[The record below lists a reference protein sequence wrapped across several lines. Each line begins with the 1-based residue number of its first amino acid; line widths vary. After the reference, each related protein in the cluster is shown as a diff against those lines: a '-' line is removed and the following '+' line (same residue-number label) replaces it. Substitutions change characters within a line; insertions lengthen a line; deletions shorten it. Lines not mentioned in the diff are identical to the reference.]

1 MKSKKPLFK
10 SYSLDSSSAKLNEKL
25 KQNQIV
31 ETFVSI
37 IQNKGSKAENG
48 SKKKLKVSVYS
59 ITI

>member
-37 IQNKGSKAENG
+37 IHNKGSKAENG
-48 SKKKLKVSVYS
+48 SKKKLKVSV
-59 ITI
+59 